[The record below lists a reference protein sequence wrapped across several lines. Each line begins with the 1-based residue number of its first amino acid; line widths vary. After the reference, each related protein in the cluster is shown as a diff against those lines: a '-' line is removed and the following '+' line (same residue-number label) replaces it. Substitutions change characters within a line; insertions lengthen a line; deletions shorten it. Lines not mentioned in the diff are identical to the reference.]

1 MLFPLW
7 HETAGKLAGNNHK
20 KEMHMKK
27 EPLFIAFASQKGGVG
42 KTAFTVLTAGILRY
56 QRGYNVAVVDCDPPQ
71 HSIGLMRD
79 RDLECVKENDS
90 LKMALYR
97 QYKQKPQKA
106 YPIIKSEPENAVEN
120 FYRYMREQETEFD
133 IVLFDLPRAFRYMG
147 MIRTLAL
154 MHHIFIPL
162 KADDAVMQSTLQF
175 ASVIREELVSHED
188 YPLKGIHLFW
198 NMIDKREDKGTFEAW
213 NKTICDSKLHLMT
226 TCVPETKRYNRE
238 ASSMQGGIFRSTLLL
253 PDNQQV
259 KGSGLMELVDEI
271 CGIIGLAEK
280 QGESPMTNLM

>member
-1 MLFPLW
+1 
-7 HETAGKLAGNNHK
+7 
-20 KEMHMKK
+20 MKK
-27 EPLFIAFASQKGGVG
+27 EPLLIAFASQKGGVG

-147 MIRTLAL
+147 PWKSGGVLVDSRAPELNQDGTAL
-154 MHHIFIPL
+154 
-162 KADDAVMQSTLQF
+162 Q
-175 ASVIREELVSHED
+175 
-188 YPLKGIHLFW
+188 
-198 NMIDKREDKGTFEAW
+198 
-213 NKTICDSKLHLMT
+213 T
-226 TCVPETKRYNRE
+226 TNAAHNTHGSIEQINGQWYVFYHRPPR
-238 ASSMQGGIFRSTLLL
+238 
-253 PDNQQV
+253 
-259 KGSGLMELVDEI
+259 GSGFARQSMVAPIKIEYDEKSVAE
-271 CGIIGLAEK
+271 GGKVIIRAYDPYRKDNEWTARSSNGEEYTGAEVTSEGFHIYGLDPY
-280 QGESPMTNLM
+280 Q

>member
-1 MLFPLW
+1 M
-7 HETAGKLAGNNHK
+7 
-20 KEMHMKK
+20 
-27 EPLFIAFASQKGGVG
+27 
-42 KTAFTVLTAGILRY
+42 LTAGILRY

-79 RDLECVKENDS
+79 RDLERVKENDS

-133 IVLFDLPRAFRYMG
+133 IVLFDLPRAFRYKG

-175 ASVIREELVSHED
+175 ASVIQEELVS
-188 YPLKGIHLFW
+188 
-198 NMIDKREDKGTFEAW
+198 MR
-213 NKTICDSKLHLMT
+213 TI
-226 TCVPETKRYNRE
+226 P
-238 ASSMQGGIFRSTLLL
+238 
-253 PDNQQV
+253 
-259 KGSGLMELVDEI
+259 
-271 CGIIGLAEK
+271 
-280 QGESPMTNLM
+280 

>member
-1 MLFPLW
+1 
-7 HETAGKLAGNNHK
+7 
-20 KEMHMKK
+20 MKK

-133 IVLFDLPRAFRYMG
+133 IVLFDLPCAFRYMG

-175 ASVIREELVSHED
+175 ASVIRKELVSHED

-226 TCVPETKRYNRE
+226 TCSLPSLYSILYLLYGIGNIGVSYPTTLSTSEYETLYLKEYFLEKSLVPQSWEVNIDISHT
-238 ASSMQGGIFRSTLLL
+238 T
-253 PDNQQV
+253 
-259 KGSGLMELVDEI
+259 
-271 CGIIGLAEK
+271 
-280 QGESPMTNLM
+280 TNIANVFPHHVL

>member
-1 MLFPLW
+1 
-7 HETAGKLAGNNHK
+7 
-20 KEMHMKK
+20 MHMKK

-175 ASVIREELVSHED
+175 ASVIREELDS
-188 YPLKGIHLFW
+188 LSLIH
-198 NMIDKREDKGTFEAW
+198 ISEPTR
-213 NKTICDSKLHLMT
+213 
-226 TCVPETKRYNRE
+226 P
-238 ASSMQGGIFRSTLLL
+238 
-253 PDNQQV
+253 
-259 KGSGLMELVDEI
+259 
-271 CGIIGLAEK
+271 
-280 QGESPMTNLM
+280 

>member
-1 MLFPLW
+1 
-7 HETAGKLAGNNHK
+7 
-20 KEMHMKK
+20 MKK

-106 YPIIKSEPENAVEN
+106 YPIIKSEPENAVDN

-175 ASVIREELVSHED
+175 ASVIREELVSHKD

-213 NKTICDSKLHLMT
+213 NKTICDSKHA
-226 TCVPETKRYNRE
+226 PDDKP
-238 ASSMQGGIFRSTLLL
+238 ASRRPNVTIGKQASMRGGIFRSTLLL
-253 PDNQQV
+253 PDNWQV

-271 CGIIGLAEK
+271 CGIIGLTEK